1 MPRSKSYLAKYPK
14 TEYFRCLIVKRI
26 IVMRIS
32 LVLITALL
40 MVGCAPAK
48 MMSIKQS
55 SCESQFTRF
64 EDVVSCTKEAYKN
77 DGMARENDNTKLYFL
92 KGDQLV
98 QKLKKGDIT
107 EADARAE
114 WQQTL
119 VDMTKGHGG
128 GVPYQPYQR
137 SRYCAPSGNGVVCY

>member
-1 MPRSKSYLAKYPK
+1 MKKLL
-14 TEYFRCLIVKRI
+14 TLG
-26 IVMRIS
+26 
-32 LVLITALL
+32 LVLLL
-40 MVGCAPAK
+40 TGCAPTK
-48 MMSIKQS
+48 MMSIKQT
-55 SCESQFTRF
+55 SCESQFSKF

-128 GVPYQPYQR
+128 GGVPYQPYQR
-137 SRYCAPSGNGVVCY
+137 SKYCAPSGGGGYVCY

>member
-1 MPRSKSYLAKYPK
+1 MKKLLTVVA
-14 TEYFRCLIVKRI
+14 
-26 IVMRIS
+26 
-32 LVLITALL
+32 VLLL
-40 MVGCAPAK
+40 TGCAPAK
-48 MMSIKQS
+48 MMSMKQT
-55 SCESQFTRF
+55 SCENQFSRF

-77 DGMARENDNTKLYFL
+77 DGMARENDKTKLYFL

-119 VDMTKGHGG
+119 VDMTKGNGGG
-128 GVPYQPYQR
+128 GVYQPYQR